1 MTAAWG
7 ALATVFGLIFIGF
20 TVKVW
25 FDTTDR
31 SPRQMFRFSL
41 LYLSVLFAALIVDNF
56 FARYSGQI
64 FGV

>member
-1 MTAAWG
+1 
-7 ALATVFGLIFIGF
+7 
-20 TVKVW
+20 VKVW

-56 FARYSGQI
+56 FARYAGQF